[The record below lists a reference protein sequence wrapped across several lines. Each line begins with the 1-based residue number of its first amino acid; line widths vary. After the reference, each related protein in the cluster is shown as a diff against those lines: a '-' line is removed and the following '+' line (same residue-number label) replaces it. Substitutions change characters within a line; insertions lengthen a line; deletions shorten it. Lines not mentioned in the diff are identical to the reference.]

1 MAPIELPQE
10 SSHPSHW
17 TIDLYS
23 TSLSVRFVSDQEC
36 AVDSRRPLDLFQPG
50 GFAQRMTQ
58 QGRFGQWSYRCVG
71 SLGCRCAAVASP
83 AERMFA
89 GVNNRIS
96 VTNQGRPNEGTEV
109 W

>member
-50 GFAQRMTQ
+50 AFAQRMTQ
-58 QGRFGQWSYRCVG
+58 Q
-71 SLGCRCAAVASP
+71 VASGSG
-83 AERMFA
+83 ATDVSAVLGA
-89 GVNNRIS
+89 GVRWLRR
-96 VTNQGRPNEGTEV
+96 QRKGCLRE
-109 W
+109 